1 MVENVLRSPSESW
14 WNTQRYHN
22 SGIVGRT
29 DVSRMRTWKVKNK
42 IRRTPIGAGSVAL
55 TPKEDRM
62 ARKRK
67 PTKKAKVTR
76 GLLSPEQASYTR
88 LVFENYYRGPR
99 MMNTDEELYAVFVED
114 AEDEE
119 KMENLVWRQPRG
131 SYIPRELLKRADY
144 DIVIPVYEVV
154 LPKKEEEDD

>member
-1 MVENVLRSPSESW
+1 
-14 WNTQRYHN
+14 
-22 SGIVGRT
+22 
-29 DVSRMRTWKVKNK
+29 
-42 IRRTPIGAGSVAL
+42 
-55 TPKEDRM
+55 M

-76 GLLSPEQASYTR
+76 ELLSPEQASYTR

-131 SYIPRELLKRADY
+131 SYIPRELLKRVDY